1 MVINCAVNVKE
12 NVTLS
17 LTKSSKSISR
27 NLMVDNKKIKLLSK
41 NVFNITDVTEKDDAI
56 YDCTVCGQQRE
67 RRIIL
72 SISKRGNSKT

>member
-17 LTKSSKSISR
+17 RLDPPKTLT
-27 NLMVDNKKIKLLSK
+27 VDNKKIKLRSN
-41 NVFNITDVTEKDDAI
+41 NVFNITNVKEEDKGI
-56 YDCTVCGQQRE
+56 YDCTVCGQQRK

-72 SISKRGNSKT
+72 SFSKRGNSTKP